1 MNGII
6 EIEVIRLFA
15 AYLLALGVLFLARKT
30 GAVSEI
36 LVSLLRMSIQLV
48 LVGFLLE
55 HLLERPN
62 LVLTLLV
69 FLAMEA
75 FAVHNIFRRVPLPT
89 PPGLKRVIIASM
101 VIGTVGSVGFFLVV
115 IVGVEPWY
123 APRYFI
129 PLGGMLIGNSMTGI
143 SLGFERLAVGIR
155 DNSTKIEG
163 ALMLGA
169 SVRDAAHDYAV
180 SAFRAAIM
188 PTVNAMM
195 GMGVVFLPGMMTG
208 QILSGSSPVTAI
220 RYQIAI
226 MLGIFAAVA
235 LTVYL
240 MTEFGYRCYFNHAA
254 QLQVPST
261 ESTPRKAPKL
271 DVKRE

>member
-1 MNGII
+1 MSEII
-6 EIEVIRLFA
+6 EIELFRLFA

-30 GAVSEI
+30 GALSEI
-36 LVSLLRMSIQLV
+36 LVALLRMSIQLV

-55 HLLERPN
+55 YLLERPN
-62 LVLTLLV
+62 MALSLLV
-69 FLAMEA
+69 FLVMEA
-75 FAVHNIFRRVPLPT
+75 FAIHNIFQRVPLPT
-89 PPGLKRVIIASM
+89 PPGLRRVIIISM
-101 VIGTVGSVGFFLVV
+101 VVGTVSSVGFFLLVV
-115 IVGVEPWY
+115 VGVAPWY

-143 SLGFERLAVGIR
+143 SLGFERLSVGIH
-155 DNSTKIEG
+155 DNSAKIEG

-169 SVRDAAHDYAV
+169 TVHDAAHGYAV

-226 MLGIFAAVA
+226 MLGILAAVT

-240 MTEFGYRCYFNHAA
+240 MTNFGYRCYFNHAA
-254 QLQVPST
+254 QLRLPVPERRT
-261 ESTPRKAPKL
+261 TPP
-271 DVKRE
+271 

>member
-1 MNGII
+1 MNGIV
-6 EIEVIRLFA
+6 EIELIRLLA

-30 GAVSEI
+30 GAVNEI
-36 LVSLLRMSIQLV
+36 LVALLRMSVQLI

-55 HLLERPN
+55 HLLEQPN
-62 LVLTLLV
+62 VILTLLI
-69 FLAMEA
+69 FLVMEV

-89 PPGLKRVIIASM
+89 PPGLRRVIITSM

-155 DNSTKIEG
+155 DNSAKIEG

-169 SVRDAAHDYAV
+169 TVHGAAHSYAV
-180 SAFRAAIM
+180 AAFRAAIM

-208 QILSGSSPVTAI
+208 QILSGSSPITAI

-240 MTEFGYRCYFNHAA
+240 MTTFGYRCYFNHAA
-254 QLQVPST
+254 QLRLPVSEGRNT
-261 ESTPRKAPKL
+261 LS
-271 DVKRE
+271 